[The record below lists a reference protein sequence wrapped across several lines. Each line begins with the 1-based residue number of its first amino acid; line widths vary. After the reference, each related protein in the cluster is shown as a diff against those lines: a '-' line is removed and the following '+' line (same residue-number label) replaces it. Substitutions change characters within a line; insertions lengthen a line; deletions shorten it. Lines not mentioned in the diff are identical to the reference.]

1 MHICFVINLENEILN
16 SVTSTKPAD
25 DFFIFN
31 LVIPKTLP
39 YFVGHFPQFPILPAV
54 GIIDI
59 SSFLI
64 KKFILLNLDLP
75 LKYIESAKFKTTI
88 LPDQAVRIEIKKIED
103 NNYSVLWYPKDDAGA
118 LPQLLVQITFGF

>member
-1 MHICFVINLENEILN
+1 MHIYFVINLENEIL
-16 SVTSTKPAD
+16 TSITLAKPAD
-25 DFFIFN
+25 DMFVFH
-31 LVIPKTLP
+31 LLIPKTLP

-64 KKFILLNLDLP
+64 KKFILLNLELP

-88 LPDQAVRIEIKKIED
+88 LPDQAVRIEIKQSE
-103 NNYSVLWYPKDDAGA
+103 NNFYSVLWYPESAAGDI
-118 LPQLLVQITFGF
+118 PQILVQISFGF